1 MSYIYSIIPT
11 TNPLSKDQLYEG
23 LVVCFNDVQTNPNNT
38 GTLEKV
44 KDIGGGQTGWFAVIN
59 GVKHTFDLY
68 GYDNENRSVRL
79 YGVLSDGDID
89 PTIQSSTT
97 RSSTVQGEANTVSLH
112 NMTPKDYFACEALN
126 ALIQRID
133 NPLSMSDGTI
143 ALLAAKSYK
152 IAQAMAKEAY
162 GSRENDK
169 NSSEQ
174 SGTDYVNVDDTSL
187 SNNTE
192 RLLYNINES
201 IKANTY
207 VLENTGI
214 LINGT
219 PDVNVLNMLEEPV
232 TVEGTVSVDNFP
244 ESEPEPEPEQEQEP
258 Q

>member
-1 MSYIYSIIPT
+1 MSYTYNVIPT

-23 LVVCFNDVQTNPNNT
+23 LLVCFDNVQSNPNNT
-38 GTLEKV
+38 GVLEKV
-44 KDIGGGQTGWFAVIN
+44 RDYIDGKKVWSAVLD
-59 GVKHTFDLY
+59 GVRHYFTVD
-68 GYDNENRSVRL
+68 GYDTSDPNNNTRL
-79 YGVLSDGDID
+79 YGVLSNGDID

-112 NMTPKDYFACEALN
+112 SMTPKDYFACEALN

-152 IAQAMAKEAY
+152 IAQAMAIEAY

-214 LINGT
+214 IINGT

-244 ESEPEPEPEQEQEP
+244 ESEPEPEQEP